1 MWLSAHKGI
10 ALLASLGVAATFAAV
25 LLWSPLLPWSANHFG
40 FALAGPAGLP
50 LRISY
55 HGRSYSTPG
64 RCANAGW
71 CGNEQPECSTA
82 FQLQARGEWPL
93 VRVGDLPLLG
103 GAPYPIYAMSTL
115 GYPTTMALYVQT
127 GSCYVPY
134 VLEGG
139 P

>member
-25 LLWSPLLPWSANHFG
+25 LLWSPLPPWSANHFG
-40 FALAGPAGLP
+40 FALAGPGGLP
-50 LRISY
+50 FRISY

-71 CGNEQPECSTA
+71 CSNEQSECSTA
-82 FQLQARGEWPL
+82 SQLQSRHEWPL
-93 VRVGDLPLLG
+93 VHVGDLLVLVDP
-103 GAPYPIYAMSTL
+103 PYPIFAMSTPS
-115 GYPTTMALYVQT
+115 YMTMALYVQT

-134 VLEGG
+134 GLEGG

>member
-1 MWLSAHKGI
+1 MWLSAHKGF

-25 LLWSPLLPWSANHFG
+25 LLWSPFLPWSANHFG

-50 LRISY
+50 FRITY
-55 HGRSYSTPG
+55 HGRNYSTPG

-71 CGNEQPECSTA
+71 CGTEQTVCFTA
-82 FQLQARGEWPL
+82 AQLQARGEWPL
-93 VRVGDLPLLG
+93 MRVGDLPAVG
-103 GAPYPIYAMSTL
+103 SAPYPMFVTSTP
-115 GYPTTMALYVQT
+115 GFMTMVLYVQT

-134 VLEGG
+134 SLEGG